1 MECFADLLNVA
12 AGRPAQVA
20 FVGKRG
26 RGKMAEDRE
35 RGDKKRRGFF
45 VEARDGGDSLLQFGC
60 RGQKRGVEKWSL
72 TQRIYFVLQIP

>member
-45 VEARDGGDSLLQFGC
+45 VEARDGGFA
-60 RGQKRGVEKWSL
+60 VW
-72 TQRIYFVLQIP
+72 V